1 MTTSEAKRRRE
12 KTKQMEGEQ
21 REERGS
27 DKRITGRKRG
37 GVGMWVITNDGA
49 EKERQ
54 TMMIWH
60 KIK

>member
-1 MTTSEAKRRRE
+1 MTTSEAKRRRK

-27 DKRITGRKRG
+27 DKSDRERG

-49 EKERQ
+49 EKRGKQ
-54 TMMIWH
+54 
-60 KIK
+60 